1 MKFNYQARDQ
11 KGQTQVGVVEASSRE
26 SAFQLLGRS
35 GLVVTVLEEA
45 GAKPIYARRIA
56 FFDRVSA
63 KDLVLFS
70 RELAILFRSKVSLIE
85 SLETIAK
92 QAGNHTF
99 REKIIR
105 LSEEVEGGTSFSNA
119 LSSYP
124 KVFSSFYVNMVK
136 SGEASGKLSD
146 VLEYLADHL
155 EREYELSSKVRGAM
169 VYPVF
174 VIFIAVVVLSLMMF
188 FVIPN
193 LSGVLLSTGQELP
206 IITKAV
212 LGFAA
217 FLRSWGW
224 IFFLL
229 IAGAGVLGF
238 RYLRTP
244 KGQRFMSKAIL
255 QLPLLGSFVR
265 MIYLSRFAENL
276 STLVAGGLPIVQS
289 LDITASIIGNDVY
302 KDIILE
308 AKIGVSKGERIGQ
321 ILERYPKE
329 FPPVFTQ
336 MVIVGEKS
344 GSLDSTL
351 LNVVEFYREEV
362 DRSVDTFLSILEP
375 ALIVVLGGVV
385 GGIMAAILLPLYQ
398 LSSF

>member
-45 GAKPIYARRIA
+45 GARPIYARRIT
-56 FFDRVSA
+56 FFDKVSA

-70 RELAILFRSKVSLIE
+70 RQLAILFRSKVSLIE
-85 SLETIAK
+85 ALQTIAK
-92 QAGNHTF
+92 QAEHQTF

-105 LSEEVEGGTSFSNA
+105 LSESVEGGTAFSDA
-119 LSSYP
+119 LGEYP
-124 KVFSSFYVNMVK
+124 KVFSSFYVNIVK

-155 EREYELSSKVRGAM
+155 EREYELNSKIKGAM
-169 VYPVF
+169 VYPAF
-174 VIFIAVVVLSLMMF
+174 VIFIAIAVLGLMMF

-193 LSGVLLSTGQELP
+193 LSAVLMSTGQELP
-206 IITKAV
+206 IVTKVV
-212 LGFAA
+212 LGFAS

-224 IFFLL
+224 IFILL
-229 IAGAGVLGF
+229 LSGIGVMAF
-238 RYLRTP
+238 RYIRTP
-244 KGQRFMSKAIL
+244 KGKRFMDKIIL
-255 QLPLLGSFVR
+255 QIPMLNSFVR

-276 STLVAGGLPIVQS
+276 STLVSGGLPIVQS
-289 LDITASIIGNDVY
+289 LDITAKIIGNDVY

-344 GSLDSTL
+344 GSLDTTL
-351 LNVVEFYREEV
+351 LNVVEFYRDEV
-362 DRSVDTFLSILEP
+362 VRTTDTFLSILEP

-385 GGIMAAILLPLYQ
+385 GGLMASILLPLYQ

>member
-45 GAKPIYARRIA
+45 GTRPIYARRIA

-92 QAGNHTF
+92 QTGNQTF

-105 LSEEVEGGTSFSNA
+105 LSEGVEGGTSFSNA
-119 LSSYP
+119 LSAYP

-155 EREYELSSKVRGAM
+155 EREYELSSKVKGAM

-206 IITKAV
+206 VITKVV
-212 LGFAA
+212 LGLAA

-224 IFFLL
+224 IFMLL
-229 IAGAGVLGF
+229 LVGAGVLGF
-238 RYLRTP
+238 RYSRTP
-244 KGQRFMSKAIL
+244 KGKRLVSKTIL
-255 QLPLLGSFVR
+255 QIPMLGSFVR
-265 MIYLSRFAENL
+265 MIYLTRFAENL
-276 STLVAGGLPIVQS
+276 STLVSGGLPIVQS

-308 AKIGVSKGERIGQ
+308 AKTEVSKGERIGKV
-321 ILERYPKE
+321 LERYPKE

-362 DRSVDTFLSILEP
+362 DRSVDIFLSILEP